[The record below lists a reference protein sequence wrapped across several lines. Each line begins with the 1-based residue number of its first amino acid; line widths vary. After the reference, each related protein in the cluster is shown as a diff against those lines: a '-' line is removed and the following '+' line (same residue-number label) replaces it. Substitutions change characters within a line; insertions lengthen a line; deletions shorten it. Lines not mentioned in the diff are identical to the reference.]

1 MISVDA
7 PSSPPLSPKSSQS
20 KDFPEWS
27 SPFLNAYENTDKKME
42 AFSYTDGPN
51 IAPYPTPCNSKTIL
65 DEKKK
70 YHNDEDQKVIADLEE
85 ETVKLS
91 KELEKIVSNNKK
103 QEHINKKKIQIL
115 ENENMFL
122 QENLMDATLKIEN
135 LQHKTQLYSEI
146 PKNDTFDQNL
156 KEMLFC
162 KMEELQEESGQVAE
176 SKSQLESEFKAA
188 TKDLYDLRQKFYQSQ
203 LMMSEHEQLLN
214 DFKLQQQHIDELNS
228 SLENCQ
234 DVIARLRDDGLL
246 ATGNAL
252 SIISSDNNELL
263 HNSNSSSRSP
273 SFLQHVEDI
282 RIQNNLFTE
291 LGNAQGKD
299 SSQLSFD
306 SVAMEKDKENLL
318 STLSIYNQS
327 PDCNSAIESI
337 VVNAAILDVDT
348 INEVLERLKT
358 LETKYRPEQP
368 LKKEASPSVPPSV
381 ISNRTKVI
389 NGTLTARKE
398 EMAHT
403 TGFIKRLIYA
413 LWRWL
418 KFTVIM
424 IVALYF
430 SIKEGPDGLV
440 DNKL

>member
-1 MISVDA
+1 
-7 PSSPPLSPKSSQS
+7 
-20 KDFPEWS
+20 
-27 SPFLNAYENTDKKME
+27 
-42 AFSYTDGPN
+42 
-51 IAPYPTPCNSKTIL
+51 
-65 DEKKK
+65 
-70 YHNDEDQKVIADLEE
+70 
-85 ETVKLS
+85 
-91 KELEKIVSNNKK
+91 
-103 QEHINKKKIQIL
+103 
-115 ENENMFL
+115 
-122 QENLMDATLKIEN
+122 
-135 LQHKTQLYSEI
+135 
-146 PKNDTFDQNL
+146 
-156 KEMLFC
+156 MLFC
-162 KMEELQEESGQVAE
+162 KMEKLQEESEQVAE

-188 TKDLYDLRQKFYQSQ
+188 TKDLYDLRQRFYQSQ
-203 LMMSEHEQLLN
+203 LMTSEHEQLLN
-214 DFKLQQQHIDELNS
+214 DFKLQQQHIKELNS

-246 ATGNAL
+246 ATGDAL
-252 SIISSDNNELL
+252 SITSSDNNELL
-263 HNSNSSSRSP
+263 RSSNSSSRSP
-273 SFLQHVEDI
+273 SFLQHMEDI

-291 LGNAQGKD
+291 LDKAQWKD

-368 LKKEASPSVPPSV
+368 LKKEVSPSVPPSV
-381 ISNRTKVI
+381 ISNRTGVT
-389 NGTLTARKE
+389 NSTLTARKE